1 MCALG
6 SVASLQDKA
15 QKPSP
20 TALAQARN
28 SPQVSSTWG
37 QNFAEAAPAVLSDS
51 HSYNYCSLSN
61 K

>member
-51 HSYNYCSLSN
+51 HSYTVA
-61 K
+61 